1 MASPEQPLSTSWSFW
16 YDRASV
22 SEPYEDAL
30 QRLGT
35 GFDPGVDELDVCQ
48 GDCDNDDDCKGCLK
62 CFKRSNGEP
71 VPGCSG
77 DVFDPRLDFCYAP

>member
-1 MASPEQPLSTSWSFW
+1 MLSLILITL
-16 YDRASV
+16 AGG
-22 SEPYEDAL
+22 AAA
-30 QRLGT
+30 
-35 GFDPGVDELDVCQ
+35 Q
-48 GDCDNDDDCKGCLK
+48 GDCDTDDDCKGCLK